1 MASSRNAIFL
11 LLWLLQHGGRQVGGQ
26 KVSVKQTPLIQV
38 AFANENVS
46 MKCLVSYPYMNEYIT
61 FTIHYYWVNS
71 EGKRV
76 TINEHSVSETIP
88 TGQTNQT
95 TEKDYPHT
103 VGTPENPPATGTYY
117 CKANWR
123 SKTETGNGVFILV
136 RDTGYREPSPGM
148 WKFLI
153 ALTTIF
159 TILSITETALLLW
172 KRKASPKIGHFVSC
186 PKLVV
191 CPERCPDVLQRC
203 PDLSTGA
210 QAPSGNSEPSG
221 SIYTCLESHQ
231 AEVYSVLEDNTNSL
245 SLEKNPTATP
255 QDVNISQP
263 ERAEDRNKDCGK
275 TGKKTKKKEMKSQQE
290 TVEEAFDS
298 LYENI

>member
-1 MASSRNAIFL
+1 MASSLNAIFL
-11 LLWLLQHGGRQVGGQ
+11 LLWLLQRGGRQVAGQ

-46 MKCLVSYPYMNEYIT
+46 MKCLVSYPYMKEYTT
-61 FTIHYYWVNS
+61 FTIYYYWVNS

-76 TINEHSVSETIP
+76 TIKNFSVSEAIP
-88 TGQTNQT
+88 TGQMNQT
-95 TEKDYPHT
+95 TEKDYPYT
-103 VGTPENPPATGTYY
+103 IGPSENPPATGTYY
-117 CKANWR
+117 CEARWK
-123 SKTETGNGVFILV
+123 STTEKGNGVFILV
-136 RDTGYREPSPGM
+136 RDTGYREPSPGT

-153 ALTTIF
+153 ALTTIL
-159 TILSITETALLLW
+159 TILSITGTALLLW
-172 KRKASPKIGHFVSC
+172 KRKTCHLVSC

-191 CPERCPDVLQRC
+191 CPGRCPDVLQRC

-210 QAPSGNSEPSG
+210 QAPSGSSEPSG

-245 SLEKNPTATP
+245 SLEKNPTATL
-255 QDVNISQP
+255 QDMNISQP
-263 ERAEDRNKDCGK
+263 DKTEDRNEDRGK
-275 TGKKTKKKEMKSQQE
+275 TEKKKKKKKEKKSQQE
-290 TVEEAFDS
+290 TLEEPFDT

>member
-1 MASSRNAIFL
+1 MASSLNAIFL
-11 LLWLLQHGGRQVGGQ
+11 LLWLLQRGGWQVGGQ

-38 AFANENVS
+38 AFANEKVS
-46 MKCLVSYPYMNEYIT
+46 MKCLVSYPYMNEYTT
-61 FTIHYYWVNS
+61 FTIDYYWVNS
-71 EGKRV
+71 EGKIV
-76 TINEHSVSETIP
+76 TINNYSVSETIP
-88 TGQTNQT
+88 TGQMNQT

-136 RDTGYREPSPGM
+136 RDTGYREPSPSM

-153 ALTTIF
+153 ALTSIL

-172 KRKASPKIGHFVSC
+172 KRKICHLVSC

-191 CPERCPDVLQRC
+191 CPGRCPDVLQRC
-203 PDLSTGA
+203 PDLSTEA
-210 QAPSGNSEPSG
+210 QAPSGSSEPSG

-255 QDVNISQP
+255 QDMNISQP
-263 ERAEDRNKDCGK
+263 DGVEDRNEDCGK
-275 TGKKTKKKEMKSQQE
+275 TGKKKKKKEMKSQQE
-290 TVEEAFDS
+290 TLEEPFDT

>member
-1 MASSRNAIFL
+1 MASSLNAIFL
-11 LLWLLQHGGRQVGGQ
+11 LLWLLQRGGRQVAGQ

-38 AFANENVS
+38 AFANEKVS
-46 MKCLVSYPYMNEYIT
+46 MKCLVSYPYMKEYTT

-76 TINEHSVSETIP
+76 TIDNRSVSEAIP
-88 TGQTNQT
+88 TGQMNQT

-103 VGTPENPPATGTYY
+103 IGPSENPPATGTYY
-117 CKANWR
+117 CEAVWK
-123 SKTETGNGVFILV
+123 STTEKGNGVFILV
-136 RDTGYREPSPGM
+136 RDTGYREPSPGT

-153 ALTTIF
+153 ALTTIL
-159 TILSITETALLLW
+159 TILSITGTALLLW
-172 KRKASPKIGHFVSC
+172 KRKTCHVVSC

-191 CPERCPDVLQRC
+191 CPGRCPDVLQRC
-203 PDLSTGA
+203 PNLNTGA
-210 QAPSGNSEPSG
+210 QAPSGSSEPSG

-245 SLEKNPTATP
+245 SLEKNPTATL
-255 QDVNISQP
+255 QDMNISQP
-263 ERAEDRNKDCGK
+263 DRVEDSNEDCGK
-275 TGKKTKKKEMKSQQE
+275 TGKKKKKKKEKKSQQE
-290 TVEEAFDS
+290 TLEEPFDT

>member
-1 MASSRNAIFL
+1 MASGLNAIFL
-11 LLWLLQHGGRQVGGQ
+11 LLWLLQRGGRQVGGQ

-46 MKCLVSYPYMNEYIT
+46 MTCLVSYPYMNEYIT

-71 EGKRV
+71 EGKIV
-76 TINEHSVSETIP
+76 TINNHSVSETIP

-103 VGTPENPPATGTYY
+103 VGTPENPAATGTYY
-117 CKANWR
+117 CKASWR
-123 SKTETGNGVFILV
+123 RKTETGNGVFILV

-153 ALTTIF
+153 ALTTIL

-172 KRKASPKIGHFVSC
+172 KRKICHLVSR

-191 CPERCPDVLQRC
+191 CPGRCPDVLQRC

-210 QAPSGNSEPSG
+210 QAPSGSSEPSG

-255 QDVNISQP
+255 QDMNISQP
-263 ERAEDRNKDCGK
+263 DRVEDRNEDCGK
-275 TGKKTKKKEMKSQQE
+275 TGKKKKKKKEMKSQQE
-290 TVEEAFDS
+290 TLEEPFDS